1 MSEEKHNTKEKIP
14 ELVETG
20 NRIADTRD
28 ARSIT
33 QEDLGSRVGIN
44 GNAVSRIETG
54 KNNLR
59 VVTFYKIATA
69 LQVTPNDLCPE
80 YLLNGTPLER
90 YSLLN
95 PKSRNSLRQF
105 IDVLLSGQN
114 DPS

>member
-1 MSEEKHNTKEKIP
+1 MSVEKHTVEERIP

-20 NRIADTRD
+20 NRIADTRN

-54 KNNLR
+54 KTNLR
-59 VVTFYKIATA
+59 VVTFYKIAKA
-69 LQVTPNDLCPE
+69 LHVTPNDLCPAH
-80 YLLNGTPLER
+80 LVKGTPLER
-90 YSLLN
+90 YSQLN

-114 DPS
+114 EPS